1 MAEALGERGVRVSFA
16 APPRPETRLLTD
28 AGYDVD
34 LFDAQGIPRELSRR
48 SLRAVGIDV
57 AAPITC
63 RRILGRRRPAV
74 ALGAGGYVGGPLV
87 LAAWSLGI
95 PAAVTEADA
104 HLGLANRLAVPF
116 SRRVFL
122 SYPLDERDGEKYRVV
137 GRPLPRRS
145 RAPSDSIEA
154 RRRFGL
160 PEEGPV
166 VLVVGGSLGARRL
179 NEAALEAFGPA
190 EPAPELPAVLH
201 LAGSRDYAE
210 LAASPRRPGYRLLE
224 FTDEFGAALAAA
236 DLVVS
241 RAGGVVWEIAA
252 AGKPAL
258 LVPYPHATAEHQTK
272 NARHFERAGG
282 AVLVFEEQ
290 LDLRRQVTELLA
302 DSPRLARMGEAM
314 RAASRPDAAE
324 AVATELIA
332 LAQGPLDGSTS

>member
-1 MAEALGERGVRVSFA
+1 VAEALGERGVRVSFA

-34 LFDAQGIPRELSRR
+34 LFDVQGIPRELSRR

-116 SRRVFL
+116 ARRVFL

-145 RAPSDSIEA
+145 RAPSDSVEA

-160 PEEGPV
+160 PEDGPV

-179 NEAALEAFGPA
+179 NEAALEAFGGA
-190 EPAPELPAVLH
+190 APAP
-201 LAGSRDYAE
+201 
-210 LAASPRRPGYRLLE
+210 
-224 FTDEFGAALAAA
+224 
-236 DLVVS
+236 
-241 RAGGVVWEIAA
+241 
-252 AGKPAL
+252 
-258 LVPYPHATAEHQTK
+258 
-272 NARHFERAGG
+272 
-282 AVLVFEEQ
+282 
-290 LDLRRQVTELLA
+290 
-302 DSPRLARMGEAM
+302 
-314 RAASRPDAAE
+314 
-324 AVATELIA
+324 
-332 LAQGPLDGSTS
+332 